1 MQHPLAITVNGD
13 PHELYVEA
21 STSLLQLVRQQLGL
35 TGSKEGCD
43 DSECGA
49 CMMLVDGRPVNS
61 CSYLALQANG
71 RQVTTVEGL
80 ARGAEL
86 HPLQRQFAEL
96 GGVQCGYCTSG
107 MLMSA
112 AALLKEKPT
121 PTEEEIRWALSGNLC
136 RCTGY
141 SKIVQAVSAAADEIV
156 ESGRGR
162 RTS

>member
-1 MQHPLAITVNGD
+1 MQLPLTITVNGD
-13 PHELYVEA
+13 LHEVHVDPWV
-21 STSLLQLVRQQLGL
+21 SLLQFVRQQLGL
-35 TGSKEGCD
+35 TGSKEGCE

-61 CSYLALQANG
+61 CSVLALQANG
-71 RQVTTVEGL
+71 RSVTTVEGL

-112 AALLKEKPT
+112 AALLETKPR
-121 PTEEEIRWALSGNLC
+121 PSEAEIRWALSGNLC

-141 SKIVQAVSAAADEIV
+141 SKIVQAVQAAAIELD
-156 ESGRGR
+156 RKKR
-162 RTS
+162 

>member
-1 MQHPLAITVNGD
+1 MQQPLSITVNGD
-13 PHELYVEA
+13 IHEVHVDP
-21 STSLLQLVRQQLGL
+21 SMSLLQFVRHQLGL
-35 TGSKEGCD
+35 TGSKEGCE

-61 CSYLALQANG
+61 CSFLALQANG
-71 RQVTTVEGL
+71 RAVTTVEGL

-112 AALLKEKPT
+112 AALLETKPR
-121 PTEEEIRWALSGNLC
+121 PSEAEIRWALSGNLC

-141 SKIVQAVSAAADEIV
+141 SKIVQAVQAAAIELDPKKK
-156 ESGRGR
+156 
-162 RTS
+162 